1 MGREYRSRA
10 VATLAVVAAAVAGC
24 GGAEEADR
32 VEVMEMQV
40 TTDQYTAPDLDP
52 PGPSLGDLY
61 VYSGHAVQDGRR
73 VGQGGGACQVTHVEG
88 EQITTQCVLTIELER
103 GSLTAQALWVTGQS
117 PLDMAITGGTGEY
130 REARGTARFWDIA
143 TPQER
148 ARFEVVY

>member
-1 MGREYRSRA
+1 MGREYGSRA
-10 VATLAVVAAAVAGC
+10 VAALAVTAAAVAGC
-24 GGAEEADR
+24 GGTEGADR

-40 TTDQYTAPDLDP
+40 TTDQYTTPDLDP

-61 VYSGHAVQDGRR
+61 VYSGHAVQDGSR
-73 VGQGGGACQVTHVEG
+73 VGQGGGTCQVIQVDG

-103 GSLTAQALWVTGQS
+103 GSLTAQALWVTGAS
-117 PLDMAITGGTGEY
+117 PLDMAITGGTGDY

-148 ARFEVVY
+148 ARFEVIY